1 MKKRKVLNS
10 PFAIIIFTILILYTI
25 TLIVPFVWTLLTS
38 LKGRL
43 EYISSP
49 FALPKDWKFS
59 NYIDVFRALSVT
71 IQGQRQAYLPEL
83 LLNGF
88 FYAIISSLVIVF
100 TNCVVGY
107 VVAKYRCIVG
117 RIIYSIVIINMI
129 LPVVGTL
136 PSELQLMR
144 ALGFYDNM
152 IGIYLMKISFGGTN
166 FLIFYAMFKS
176 ISWSYAEAAFV
187 DGASNLK
194 VFTRI
199 MLPMALP
206 TFFALVLLQFITYW
220 NDWQASLIYF
230 PSYPTAAYALYT
242 FQFPG
247 AGNKT
252 TGVPYIMAACIL
264 VALPII
270 IIFLT
275 FKKKIVGTATL
286 GGLKG

>member
-1 MKKRKVLNS
+1 MTKRRTISLFV
-10 PFAIIIFTILILYTI
+10 IIIYTLLVVYSI
-25 TLIVPFVWTLLTS
+25 SLIVPFGWTFLTS
-38 LKGRL
+38 LKARL

-49 FALPKDWKFS
+49 FGLPKKWLFK
-59 NYIDVFRALSVT
+59 NYIDVFNALSVS
-71 IQGQRQAYLPEL
+71 IQGVRQAYLPEL
-83 LLNGF
+83 FLNGF
-88 FYAIISSLVIVF
+88 LYAFISATIMIF
-100 TNCVVGY
+100 THCVVGY
-107 VVAKYRCIVG
+107 VVAKYKSIVG
-117 RIIYSIVIINMI
+117 KILYSIVIINMI

-136 PSELQLMR
+136 PSELQIMR
-144 ALGFYDNM
+144 VLGFYDNM
-152 IGIYLMKISFGGTN
+152 VGIYLMKIMFGGTN

-176 ISWSYAEAAFV
+176 ISWTYAEAAFV
-187 DGASNLK
+187 DGASHFK
-194 VFTRI
+194 VFSRV

-206 TFFALVLLQFITYW
+206 TFFALILLQFITFW

-230 PSYPTAAYALYT
+230 PSYPTASYALYT

-264 VALPII
+264 VAMPII

>member
-1 MKKRKVLNS
+1 MTKRKTLNS
-10 PFAIIIFTILILYTI
+10 AFAIAIFAILILYTI
-25 TLIVPFVWTLLTS
+25 TLIVPFVWTILTS

-49 FALPKDWKFS
+49 FGLPKNWLFK
-59 NYIDVFRALSVT
+59 NYLDVFKALSVS
-71 IQGQRQAYLPEL
+71 IQGVREAYLPEL
-83 LLNGF
+83 FLNGF
-88 FYAIISSLVIVF
+88 LYSFISAMIMIS

-107 VVAKYRCIVG
+107 VVAKYKSVVG
-117 RIIYSIVIINMI
+117 KIIYSIVIINMI

-136 PSELQLMR
+136 PSELQIMR

-152 IGIYLMKISFGGTN
+152 IGIYLMKICFGGTN

-187 DGASNLK
+187 DGASHFA
-194 VFTRI
+194 VFWRI
-199 MLPMALP
+199 MVPMALP
-206 TFFALVLLQFITYW
+206 TFFALVLLQFITFW

-252 TGVPYIMAACIL
+252 TGVPYIMAACFL

-275 FKKKIVGTATL
+275 FKKKIIGTATV

>member
-1 MKKRKVLNS
+1 MKNEKKLNS
-10 PFAIIIFTILILYTI
+10 VFAIVVFIILILYTI
-25 TLIVPFVWTLLTS
+25 TLLVPFGWTLLTS
-38 LKGRL
+38 LKARL

-49 FALPKDWKFS
+49 FGLPKNWLFK
-59 NYIDVFRALSVT
+59 NYLDVFQALSIP
-71 IQGQRQAYLPEL
+71 IQGVREAYLPEL
-83 LLNGF
+83 FLNGF
-88 FYAIISSLVIVF
+88 LYAFISSMIMIF

-107 VVAKYRCIVG
+107 VVAKYRCVVG
-117 RIIYSIVIINMI
+117 RIIYSVVIINMI

-136 PSELQLMR
+136 PSELQIMR
-144 ALGFYDNM
+144 VLGFYDNM

-187 DGASNLK
+187 DGASNFA
-194 VFTRI
+194 VFWRI

-206 TFFALVLLQFITYW
+206 TFFALVLLQFITFW

-264 VALPII
+264 VAMPII
-270 IIFLT
+270 ILFLIF
-275 FKKKIVGTATL
+275 KNKIIGTATV

>member
-1 MKKRKVLNS
+1 MKKRKILTS
-10 PFAIIIFTILILYTI
+10 PFAIVFFIILILYTI
-25 TLIVPFVWTLLTS
+25 TLIVPFVWTFLTS

-49 FALPKDWKFS
+49 FDLPKDWRFK
-59 NYIDVFRALSVT
+59 NYLDVFNALSVT

-88 FYAIISSLVIVF
+88 LYAFISSIVIIF

-107 VVAKYRCIVG
+107 VVAKYKCTVG
-117 RIIYSIVIINMI
+117 KIIYSLVIINMI

-144 ALGFYDNM
+144 TLGFYDNM

-187 DGASNLK
+187 DGASNMK

-199 MLPMALP
+199 MFPMALP

-230 PSYPTAAYALYT
+230 PSHPTAAYALYT

-270 IIFLT
+270 IIFLL

>member
-1 MKKRKVLNS
+1 MKKRNILTS
-10 PFAIIIFTILILYTI
+10 PFAIIIFIILVVYTI
-25 TLIVPFVWTLLTS
+25 TLIVPFGWTFLTS
-38 LKGRL
+38 LKARL

-49 FALPKDWKFS
+49 FGLPKKWLFK
-59 NYIDVFRALSVT
+59 NYLDVFKALSVT
-71 IQGQRQAYLPEL
+71 IQGTREAYLPEL
-83 LLNGF
+83 FLNGF
-88 FYAIISSLVIVF
+88 LYAFISATIMVF

-107 VVAKYRCIVG
+107 VVAKYKCLVG
-117 RIIYSIVIINMI
+117 KIIYSIVVINMI

-136 PSELQLMR
+136 PSELQIMR

-152 IGIYLMKISFGGTN
+152 MGIYLMKICFGGTN

-187 DGASNLK
+187 DGASNFS

-206 TFFALVLLQFITYW
+206 TFFALVLLQFITFW

>member
-1 MKKRKVLNS
+1 MSKRRTISLFV
-10 PFAIIIFTILILYTI
+10 IIIYSLLVVYSIS
-25 TLIVPFVWTLLTS
+25 LIVPFGWTFLTS
-38 LKGRL
+38 LKARL

-49 FALPKDWKFS
+49 FGLPKKWLFK
-59 NYIDVFRALSVT
+59 NYIDVFKALSVS
-71 IQGQRQAYLPEL
+71 IQGVRQAYLPEL
-83 LLNGF
+83 FLNGF
-88 FYAIISSLVIVF
+88 LYAFISATVMIF

-107 VVAKYRCIVG
+107 VVAKYKSVVG
-117 RIIYSIVIINMI
+117 KILYSIVIINMI

-136 PSELQLMR
+136 PSELQIMR
-144 ALGFYDNM
+144 VLGFYDNM
-152 IGIYLMKISFGGTN
+152 VGIYLMKIMFGGTN

-176 ISWSYAEAAFV
+176 ISWTYAEAAFV
-187 DGASNLK
+187 DGASHFK
-194 VFTRI
+194 VFSRV

-206 TFFALVLLQFITYW
+206 TFFALILLQFITFW

-230 PSYPTAAYALYT
+230 PSYPTASYALYT

-264 VALPII
+264 VAMPII

-275 FKKKIVGTATL
+275 FKKKIVGTTTL